1 MVWELNGFWPS
12 EYVISQG
19 KKQNKGTWVGV
30 WVSVLFF
37 HIMTGHYAYIE
48 ASSPRSKGDKA
59 RLINGPF
66 SDVLCLHFSYS
77 MVGSSIGELN
87 IYHVL
92 HGMEL
97 AVWSKAG
104 PQAYKEWHS
113 DNATLYGKN
122 YYVSLLNVNLCSGFL
137 WESFTMTKYRKGKEI
152 VLVFWV

>member
-1 MVWELNGFWPS
+1 MSLRP
-12 EYVISQG
+12 
-19 KKQNKGTWVGV
+19 
-30 WVSVLFF
+30 FF

-122 YYVSLLNVNLCSGFL
+122 YYVSLLNVNLCLGFL
-137 WESFTMTKYRKGKEI
+137 
-152 VLVFWV
+152 